1 MTEIFEENIFK
12 PPKSNLNIIVP
23 TKSLQNEELHN
34 YLNSIYTSS
43 NNEVNEKKKFVTEW
57 LERKFKN
64 WLGNICKDQLGDNES
79 YKMII
84 GGSTFLETAGPDSD
98 LDIIFIFPQKC
109 LCPLPNNL
117 ADCGKCKKN
126 GNIRFCTKHDLFF
139 GSNAQSFAFYL
150 KNEIYNVETVE
161 EFQFKGYS
169 MSDTYINSIEN
180 ARVPIISISISG
192 IEMDIMTAP
201 IPFDNIPDNF
211 ELTNIENEKVVN
223 KNNKLLNELI
233 EAMIK
238 QNDQF
243 YNKSILVL
251 TGFRIAYRNKS
262 KFIQS
267 EIQSSL
273 FVDLM
278 RAVKLWAKRKQ
289 IYSNVFG
296 YLSGTILTIMATKVN
311 LLYNSGGLTF
321 LLQQFFKFYS
331 EWQWP
336 LPVLIEPLT
345 NQELIKTKYLSK
357 ENNYLIDSWNLSNI
371 KETPPS
377 VMPIIS
383 SQFPEQNVA
392 FNVNEFTKNIILREI
407 EKEKINLKE
416 YHSISGFERE
426 RECKR
431 INGIDEHWTVWL
443 IGINLENNRE
453 NINKQKELLLTIN
466 EHFWKINKEENWLNA
481 IYVNQNNLKNM
492 WD

>member
-12 PPKSNLNIIVP
+12 PPKSNLNIIIP
-23 TKSLQNEELHN
+23 FKSLQNEELHN

-43 NNEVNEKKKFVTEW
+43 NNEVNEKKNFVTEW

-117 ADCGKCKKN
+117 ADCGKYCGKCQKN

-150 KNEIYNVETVE
+150 KNEIYNVETIE

-201 IPFDNIPDNF
+201 IPFDKMDIMTAPIPFDNIPDNF

-223 KNNKLLNELI
+223 KNNKLLDKLI
-233 EAMIK
+233 EAMVK

-296 YLSGTILTIMATKVN
+296 YLSGTILTIMAAKVN
-311 LLYNSGGLTF
+311 LLYNSGGLPF

-331 EWQWP
+331 E
-336 LPVLIEPLT
+336 
-345 NQELIKTKYLSK
+345 
-357 ENNYLIDSWNLSNI
+357 
-371 KETPPS
+371 
-377 VMPIIS
+377 
-383 SQFPEQNVA
+383 
-392 FNVNEFTKNIILREI
+392 
-407 EKEKINLKE
+407 
-416 YHSISGFERE
+416 
-426 RECKR
+426 
-431 INGIDEHWTVWL
+431 
-443 IGINLENNRE
+443 
-453 NINKQKELLLTIN
+453 
-466 EHFWKINKEENWLNA
+466 
-481 IYVNQNNLKNM
+481 
-492 WD
+492 